1 MQQNR
6 AVQTPPPPG
15 MLETL
20 RSVHFA
26 IVTLVTIAV
35 VAMLG
40 TVIPQGQPPAYYDE
54 HLNPAISFLIR
65 TFRLDDTY
73 RSPLFIGLLG
83 LFSLNLILCTAYRI
97 PGLFKIV
104 FRGDSAPD
112 REAMSKMPVYAT
124 VKGASL
130 ATVRDALKAEGIS
143 VGESGESRL
152 YGDRGGLGYFG
163 ATIVHIGILVILAG
177 GVMSLVTGKRGTVLL
192 HEGERTSLAVI
203 DENRKVPLGFTVALD
218 SFRVVFYENMPDR
231 PKSFTS
237 SVTITPP
244 DGAPFKKDIRVNHP
258 FMLNG
263 FTIYQSSYGLS
274 EADPASGAAD
284 TATVSM
290 RLRNAPETAPPLAK
304 FVMVEGGLYP
314 VPGFGDSIKIRLAEL
329 HRDFRM
335 GSRAD
340 SLNPAVKLDVL
351 VRDEVRWN
359 VYAFKNF
366 PGLNMPM
373 NPDIRFVFDMTDIRR
388 GGMSAGGPEGTFYT
402 VLGAVRDRG
411 IPLVWLGAA
420 IMMLGFAV
428 SFTIRP
434 RKVWALAE
442 NDTVHIAARVK
453 GDPDDLRRRIERAAR
468 AAEHLRDNGA
478 IS

>member
-15 MLETL
+15 MFETL

-26 IVTLVTIAV
+26 IVTLVTVAI

-40 TVIPQGQPPAYYDE
+40 TIIPQGQPLAYYDE
-54 HLNPAISFLIR
+54 HMNPAFSLLVR
-65 TFRLDDTY
+65 VFRLDDTY

-83 LFSLNLILCTAYRI
+83 LFSLNLILCTAHRL
-97 PGLFKIV
+97 PGLLKTV

-112 REAMSKMPVYAT
+112 RETMSKMPVYVTAT
-124 VKGASL
+124 GVSL
-130 ATVRDALKAEGIS
+130 AAVRDTLRAEGIPFR
-143 VGESGESRL
+143 ESGESRL
-152 YGDRGGLGYFG
+152 FDSRGGIGYFG

-192 HEGERTSLAVI
+192 REGERTSLAMI
-203 DENRKVPLGFTVALD
+203 DENRKFPLGFTVALD

-231 PKSFTS
+231 PKSYTS
-237 SVTITPP
+237 SVTITPVT
-244 DGAPFKKDIRVNHP
+244 GAPFKKDIRVNHP
-258 FMLNG
+258 FMLDG
-263 FTIYQSSYGLS
+263 ITLYQSSYGLS

-284 TATVSM
+284 TAIVTM
-290 RLRNAPETAPPLAK
+290 RLRSAPETAPPLAT
-304 FVMVEGGLYP
+304 FSMVEGGLYP
-314 VPGFGDSIKIRLAEL
+314 VPGFGDSLKIRLAEL
-329 HRDFRM
+329 HRNFQAV
-335 GSRAD
+335 SRSD

-351 VRDEVRWN
+351 VHDEVRWN

-373 NPDIRFVFDMTDIRR
+373 NPNIRFVFDMIDIRH
-388 GGMSAGGPEGTFYT
+388 GGMSVTGTGGAFYT

-411 IPLVWLGAA
+411 ISMVWLGAA

-428 SFTIRP
+428 SFTVRP
-434 RKVWALAE
+434 RRIWVLAE
-442 NDTVHIAARVK
+442 KDTVHISARMK
-453 GDPDDLRRRIERAAR
+453 GDPDDLRQRIARAAR
-468 AAEHLRDNGA
+468 AAEHRTENGA
-478 IS
+478 TS